1 MILNKDLAPGQKVSK
16 KELADALGVSQ
27 TPVQEAII
35 RLIQE
40 GVLEQQDRKG
50 IFVKIFTYK
59 DMRDIFAVRAGIE
72 SIAIRICIENFEP
85 SYLEDLFT
93 KFDSFTLPISSAEEI
108 ARYQMVDKEFHE
120 QILLRSEN
128 SIIKQ
133 FIQDFDY
140 IIRCYQKGLIRE
152 PSETLPEHKAIIT
165 AARERD
171 AEKAQLLLM
180 RHHMSSCE
188 RINKE
193 HMYS

>member
-1 MILNKDLAPGQKVSK
+1 
-16 KELADALGVSQ
+16 
-27 TPVQEAII
+27 
-35 RLIQE
+35 
-40 GVLEQQDRKG
+40 
-50 IFVKIFTYK
+50 
-59 DMRDIFAVRAGIE
+59 
-72 SIAIRICIENFEP
+72 
-85 SYLEDLFT
+85 
-93 KFDSFTLPISSAEEI
+93 
-108 ARYQMVDKEFHE
+108 MVDKEFHE